1 MFIAVEELTTHL
13 YQENI
18 DVIARAD
25 NTIVMAAID
34 TATQEAKGYLSDYDR
49 DEIFSQVGSNR
60 NALLLT
66 LVKDVAVWHFI
77 NLSNAGSDMEL
88 RQLRYERAIDWLK
101 SVRRGDVTP
110 DLPKLIDDT
119 GKVRGG
125 VIAGSNPKKTQHF

>member
-49 DEIFSQVGSNR
+49 EEIFSQVGSNR

-66 LVKDVAVWHFI
+66 LVKDMAVWHFI
-77 NLSNAGSDMEL
+77 NLSNAGVDIDIRL
-88 RQLRYERAIDWLK
+88 KRYERAIDWLK

-110 DLPKLIDDT
+110 DLPKLIDDN